1 MLTHGLP
8 ATYAFFIWWLSTGL
22 VLYAVGRPRAKHRK
36 YMAVISVL
44 AALALI
50 ALSVTSHDASVSAAF
65 CAFTSAIVV
74 WAWHEM
80 SFLTGSLTGP
90 RVTPCPGRSR
100 EPANKPAPL
109 LPAIQSV
116 IYHEV
121 GIVLTAAITY
131 GLVQDGPNMTGLWT
145 FLILWIMRLSAKLNV
160 YLGVPN
166 LTEQFLPQ
174 HLLYLKSYFCRKPM
188 NGLFPI
194 SVTASTVIAA
204 LLVIKAAAAI
214 TPFEA
219 ASLTF
224 LATLMSLAVLEHWFL
239 VIPLPAAN
247 LWSWG
252 LKSRRVDTTVERP
265 PADLAAMAPALEP
278 T

>member
-1 MLTHGLP
+1 
-8 ATYAFFIWWLSTGL
+8 
-22 VLYAVGRPRAKHRK
+22 
-36 YMAVISVL
+36 
-44 AALALI
+44 
-50 ALSVTSHDASVSAAF
+50 
-65 CAFTSAIVV
+65 
-74 WAWHEM
+74 
-80 SFLTGSLTGP
+80 
-90 RVTPCPGRSR
+90 
-100 EPANKPAPL
+100 
-109 LPAIQSV
+109 
-116 IYHEV
+116 
-121 GIVLTAAITY
+121 
-131 GLVQDGPNMTGLWT
+131 MTGLWT